1 MTLPRVLPNTAD
13 YVASHSPVGRSVC
26 HEPSGRLPA
35 VVRSQIRGAG
45 HIRGARLAKDPAAQ

>member
-26 HEPSGRLPA
+26 HEPSGRLAA

-45 HIRGARLAKDPAAQ
+45 HFRGARLVKDPAEQ